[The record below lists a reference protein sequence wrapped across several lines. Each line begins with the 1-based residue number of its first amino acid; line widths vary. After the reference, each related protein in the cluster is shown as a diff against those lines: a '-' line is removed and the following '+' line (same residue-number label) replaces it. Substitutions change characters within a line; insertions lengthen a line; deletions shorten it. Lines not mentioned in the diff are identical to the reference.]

1 MIAIPKRWRQVA
13 VMVTALAATA
23 VLVGAGPTTAAT
35 TAAKVSPDQKPRC
48 ITFDYVEPTTIV
60 ASSVPLDNPTPA
72 IGTQVALLDHIN
84 NWSGTQVGSSI
95 AAVDILYTDAATG
108 HLMEYSSE
116 TMNFPNGSLFS
127 GGTYDRTAIVDL
139 DWVSA
144 PISGI
149 GGIYLGYSGTFY
161 WRVLSMANPW
171 PVEDKVVV
179 CRH

>member
-1 MIAIPKRWRQVA
+1 MIAIPKRRRKIAVA
-13 VMVTALAATA
+13 VSALAATTI
-23 VLVGAGPTTAAT
+23 LVGAGPTTAAT
-35 TAAKVSPDQKPRC
+35 TTAGASPAHKARC
-48 ITFDYVEPTTIV
+48 ISFDYIEPTTIV
-60 ASSVPLDNPTPA
+60 ASNVPLTDPTPA
-72 IGTQVALLDHIN
+72 IGTQIALLDHIN
-84 NWSGTQVGSSI
+84 DASGNQVGSSI
-95 AAVDILYTDAATG
+95 AAVDILYTNPADG

-116 TMNFPNGSLFS
+116 TMNFPDGSLFS
-127 GGTYDRTAIVDL
+127 GGTYDRPSILAK

-161 WRVLSMANPW
+161 WRVLTMAAPY